1 MIGGR
6 LIPRRRSSYKGR
18 MSQSEGSTKRRTKA
32 VRSHSSRRLNSA
44 SWHTDF
50 FKATLCT
57 DLSVPT
63 SSFFTMF
70 IPTSSLFWY
79 LPTYLPMSVPTS
91 SYIFTY
97 VYLPMFL
104 FTNSWLPVTPHTSS
118 LCLGRSYL
126 CFSFTNSLSI
136 NIFLLFLSPL
146 GNSTYRFPSTS
157 VYLFI
162 S

>member
-32 VRSHSSRRLNSA
+32 ERSHSSRRLNSA

-63 SSFFTMF
+63 SSFFTHVYTYIF
-70 IPTSSLFWY
+70 SL
-79 LPTYLPMSVPTS
+79 LVPTYLPMSVPTS